1 MKKIWNVAR
10 WILLAIVIVGVL
22 GAAAVWGIDYYV
34 ESTGKERMT
43 SLDAAPESDAI
54 LVLGAYVTPDGQ
66 VSEMLR
72 DRLDMGYALYA
83 AGKAPKIIVSGDH
96 GTVSYDEV
104 NAMRAYLQEKG
115 VPRADIFMDHAG
127 FDTYD
132 SLCRAKD
139 VFMAQ
144 KLLVVSQ
151 AYHLYRALY
160 IAKQIGLDAAG
171 VGADTYEYPGMPYYR
186 LREYPARV
194 KAFLQ
199 AQVFKPEPKFLGDPI
214 PVWGDGI
221 VTGDGKE

>member
-1 MKKIWNVAR
+1 
-10 WILLAIVIVGVL
+10 
-22 GAAAVWGIDYYV
+22 
-34 ESTGKERMT
+34 
-43 SLDAAPESDAI
+43 
-54 LVLGAYVTPDGQ
+54 
-66 VSEMLR
+66 
-72 DRLDMGYALYA
+72 
-83 AGKAPKIIVSGDH
+83 
-96 GTVSYDEV
+96 
-104 NAMRAYLQEKG
+104 
-115 VPRADIFMDHAG
+115 
-127 FDTYD
+127 
-132 SLCRAKD
+132 
-139 VFMAQ
+139 MAQ

>member
-1 MKKIWNVAR
+1 MKKVWNVVR
-10 WILLAIVIVGVL
+10 WVLLIFIILGVVGAVT
-22 GAAAVWGIDYYV
+22 VWGIDYYV
-34 ESTGKERMT
+34 ESTGKQRMT
-43 SLDAAPESDAI
+43 TQADAPESDAI

-72 DRLDMGYALYA
+72 DRLDMGYNLYA

-96 GTVSYDEV
+96 GTTSYDEV

-115 VPRADIFMDHAG
+115 VERADIFMDHAG

-144 KLLVVSQ
+144 KVLVVSQ
-151 AYHLYRALY
+151 AYHLHRALY
-160 IAKQIGLDAAG
+160 IAEQIGLDASG

-199 AQVFKPEPKFLGDPI
+199 AQVFRPEPKFLGDPI

>member
-1 MKKIWNVAR
+1 MKKAWKIFW
-10 WILLAIVIVGVL
+10 WIVL
-22 GAAAVWGIDYYV
+22 GCAVLVVAGATAIWGIDIYV
-34 ESTGKERMT
+34 ESTGKQMLVT
-43 SLDAAPESDAI
+43 KDTAPESDAI
-54 LVLGAYVTPDGQ
+54 IVLGAYVQPDGQ

-72 DRLDMGYALYA
+72 DRLEMGYALYA

-96 GTVSYDEV
+96 GTQEYDEV

-115 VPRADIFMDHAG
+115 VPREDIFMDHAG

-139 VFMAQ
+139 VFLAQ
-144 KLLVVSQ
+144 KVIVVSQ
-151 AYHLYRALY
+151 EYHVLRALY
-160 IAKQIGLDAAG
+160 IAKNIGLDASG
-171 VGADTYEYPGMPYYR
+171 VGADTYVYYGMPYYR
-186 LREYPARV
+186 MREYPARV

-199 AQVFKPEPKFLGDPI
+199 AQVFRPEPKFLGDPI